1 MATLGTPTNLTS
13 GGNAGAASSNTTASI
28 SPSAYSLLLASV
40 TIARGGTVPS
50 SITISSTFSPALTFT
65 KVETALTGIRTAL
78 FYAVCGATPGSG
90 TITFTYSGGSGAPNR
105 QAWVVDQIL
114 VADRTTP
121 VSESAV
127 NSGTGSTLTVT
138 LGGIAGGNKAYGVV
152 GSSAATDIT
161 AGTNE
166 TQLTEVGSGGAT
178 PVRLQSE
185 YGTETTVDWSTLGT
199 TGVGSAGV
207 AIEINVASPIT
218 VSVSDT
224 QSSSDTEL
232 SDISAE
238 VNDTTTETD
247 AVRFSLG
254 LKVSDILAMTDV
266 QDFAIDVIAID
277 NTVVTDDV
285 TVNIAGAGQTV
296 SVSDT
301 PSVSDTVTTTVVPY
315 DDMIHVLVNGV
326 DKSPSIVFNSL
337 VKTDNLNQKTDK
349 CDFTVRKYGTHT
361 YVPAIG
367 DEIHVL
373 RRGKILFGGVI
384 MRISEKTKA
393 SQTVEYSVTC
403 NDFSQYLKR
412 KLVTE
417 RYTNTTLLAI
427 IEDIVETYAPDFTF
441 NNVSGDIPIESF
453 AFNRIGVDKCI
464 QKLADAISYVWYV
477 DYEKDIHFFPKNTES
492 APINITDT
500 SGTYIYNSLEII
512 EDISQLRNAVLV
524 QGGDAVSAST
534 RTEYFTSD
542 GLTATIPLANKFSSL
557 PTVIVGGTTQTVG
570 TEYLSEDASYQCMW
584 NFNEKYIRFTEGNIP
599 ATDTLWSVTGYYLFP
614 IVVNVPA
621 YDSIA
626 EYGRYEFAIKDST
639 IKSTDEAINRAVAEL
654 DSYKNELYEGSFR
667 TYENG
672 LRAGQVV
679 NINSVQRGKNI
690 DVLIQSVKSR
700 MRDPEGTSLLYDVKF
715 ATLKSL
721 GIIEFLQAQLL
732 DDEIIEGDDE
742 TLLSYIQIS
751 PDSCALIDSID
762 APTFTTGPY
771 KWSGVGDTASNRL
784 IWGYGVWQ

>member
-13 GGNAGAASSNTTASI
+13 GGNSGATSSNTTASI
-28 SPSAYSLLLASV
+28 SPSAYSLILASV
-40 TIARGGTVPS
+40 SIVRGGTVPS
-50 SITISSTFSPALTFT
+50 TIAISTTLSGLSFT

-78 FYAVCGATPGSG
+78 FYAVCGATPGTG
-90 TITFTYSGGSGAPNR
+90 TITFTYSGGSGDPSR
-105 QAWVVDQIL
+105 QAWIVDQIL

-127 NSGTGSTLTVT
+127 NTGTGSTLTVT
-138 LGGIAGGNKAYGVV
+138 LGGIAAGNKAYGVV
-152 GSSAATDIT
+152 GSSTATDIT
-161 AGTNE
+161 PGTNE
-166 TQLTEVGSGGAT
+166 TQLTEVGSGGT
-178 PVRLQSE
+178 NPVRLQSE

-207 AIEINVASPIT
+207 AIEINVAAPIT

-224 QSSSDTEL
+224 QSSSDAEL
-232 SDISAE
+232 ADISAE
-238 VNDTTTETD
+238 VSDTTTETD
-247 AVRFSLG
+247 TVKASLG
-254 LKVSDILAMTDV
+254 LRVSDILGMTDA
-266 QDFAIDVIAID
+266 QDYSIDLITSD
-277 NTVVTDDV
+277 STVVTDEITV
-285 TVNIAGAGQTV
+285 TIPGAGQTI
-296 SVSDT
+296 SVSDSPT
-301 PSVSDTVTTTVVPY
+301 VSDTITTSITPY

-337 VKTDNLNQKTDK
+337 KKTDNLNQKTDK
-349 CDFTVRKYGTHT
+349 CEFTVRKYGTHT
-361 YVPAIG
+361 YVPTIG

-393 SQTVEYSVTC
+393 SQVVEYSVTC

-417 RYTNTTLLAI
+417 RYTNTTLFAI
-427 IEDIVETYAPDFTF
+427 IEDIIDTYAPDFTY
-441 NNVSGDIPIESF
+441 NNISGDLPIESF

-464 QKLADAISYVWYV
+464 QKLADALSYVWYV
-477 DYEKDIHFFPKNTES
+477 DYEKNIHFFPKNTES
-492 APINITDT
+492 APIAITDT

-524 QGGDAVSAST
+524 QGGDAVSATT

-542 GLTATIPLANKFSSL
+542 GLTAEIPLANKFSSL

-570 TEYLSEDASYQCMW
+570 TEYLSDDASFDCMW

-599 ATDTLWSVTGYYLFP
+599 STDTAWNVTGYYLYP

-626 EYGRYEFAIKDST
+626 EYGRYEFAIKDAT
-639 IKSTDEAINRAVAEL
+639 IKSTDEAINRAIAEL
-654 DSYKNELYEGSFR
+654 DSYKNELYEGGFR
-667 TYENG
+667 TYEDG

-690 DVLIQSVKSR
+690 DVLIQSVKSA
-700 MRDPEGTSLLYDVKF
+700 MRDPEGNSLQYDVKF

-762 APTFTTGPY
+762 EPTFTTGPY